1 VTTLDR
7 AIERYDA
14 VSSYRVGIRSS
25 GASGEQVLRYAF
37 RKGGAVRVE
46 MIRPREGALLVY
58 DPQAGRVRLWP
69 RGLHHFPELALRPD
83 HPLILGAS
91 GQRIDHS
98 DIGVLFAGVRALAAQ
113 GEAGEAVEVD
123 AQGRTL
129 ARLDV
134 TGAPGASVGGVHRYE
149 LWLEAER
156 LLPLKVVSHDLAGR
170 VIETVLMDDWD
181 IDPPLPEAFFHP
193 D

>member
-1 VTTLDR
+1 MTSLDR

-25 GASGEQVLRYAF
+25 GAGGEQALRYAF
-37 RKGGAVRVE
+37 CKPGSVRVE
-46 MIRPREGALLVY
+46 MVRPHEGAVMVY
-58 DPQAGRVRLWP
+58 EPQAARVRLWP

-83 HPLILGAS
+83 NPLIRGAS

-98 DIGVLFAGVRALAAQ
+98 DIGVLFAGVRALAAR
-113 GEAGEAVEVD
+113 GEANEVAEVD

-156 LLPLKVVSHDLAGR
+156 LLPLTVVSHDLAGR
-170 VIETVLMDDWD
+170 VIETVLMDDWV
-181 IDPPLPEAFFHP
+181 IDPAWPEGFFHP
-193 D
+193 E